1 MRRCDDRIRKLE
13 AAGRADKLKL
23 RRLARDS
30 AARKGEGEGGEV
42 ELIEERL
49 RWRGLPPRAIVAAEG
64 GDGAAAAGAPGGE
77 QVLLGLCLIGSVANI
92 FSASMY

>member
-30 AARKGEGEGGEV
+30 AARK
-42 ELIEERL
+42 
-49 RWRGLPPRAIVAAEG
+49 
-64 GDGAAAAGAPGGE
+64 AGAPGGE
-77 QVLLGLCLIGSVANI
+77 QVLLGLCRIGSVALAPSLTYSVPL
-92 FSASMY
+92 FMKQQCDQTLGLSL